1 MGEAASLSSDWIPG
15 GTGIRI
21 VAAGQV
27 HGWDAVRL
35 SDTWGHRVLGE
46 LGEKTGAVIHD
57 QLNNVYYWL
66 VPTSASPMRQ
76 LAEEYPVD
84 VLGNGSSIAVPGP
97 LRQRPLV
104 WCVGPRTG
112 RILTCPHAL
121 RTAIVAVGLSGSGRP
136 AP

>member
-1 MGEAASLSSDWIPG
+1 M
-15 GTGIRI
+15 
-21 VAAGQV
+21 AAGQV

-35 SDTWGHRVLGE
+35 PDTWGHRVLGE

-66 VPTSASPMRQ
+66 VPASASPVRH
-76 LAEEYPVD
+76 LAEEYPVG
-84 VLGNGSSIAVPGP
+84 VLGDGSSIAVPGP
-97 LRQRPLV
+97 LRQRPLAWRV
-104 WCVGPRTG
+104 EPRLD

-121 RTAIVAVGLSGSGRP
+121 CTAIVAVGPSGNGRP